1 MAFESKV
8 RGDWNHPPLKTD
20 THVNKEDGIHTCVR
34 GANSRA
40 QHGTPGCRGI
50 DMQRGNGACPLG
62 GVYGGGGDDKQEV
75 TLGQKHYGG
84 RGGPPHLRL

>member
-1 MAFESKV
+1 M
-8 RGDWNHPPLKTD
+8 G
-20 THVNKEDGIHTCVR
+20 

-40 QHGTPGCRGI
+40 QHGTPEWRGI

-62 GVYGGGGDDKQEV
+62 GVYALTGAEGGGNMTVVVTHQTRSGVDGGGGDDEQGV

-84 RGGPPHLRL
+84 RGVYPI